1 MSATDLWQQFP
12 RRSNSGA
19 VFRKKMAVLVS
30 FLAAGLM
37 LAGSFA
43 YAAGYPEKPVRF
55 VVPTTQGGGADT
67 LARHIATRLSDR
79 WGQQVVVDN
88 RPGANGITGVETV
101 AKAAPDGYTM
111 LMTFTDHFVNPSL
124 YKTLPFNMA
133 RDFAP
138 VVFVGSLPFVLAVH
152 PSVPANSVQELLA
165 LARARPGQLNFG
177 SAGTGGSV
185 HLAGELFKS
194 MAGVDITHVPYKGTS
209 AAMPDLVS
217 GRIEMMFP
225 SAITA
230 KPFSDNGR
238 LKLLAVT
245 SAKRSPDVPQLP
257 TVAESGIPGFEVGIW
272 YGVLVPAGTPVEIVR
287 KLNAEIRDIVGTE
300 DFRAMMAKQG
310 VTVAPGTP
318 EQFSA
323 FYEAE
328 MRKWAKVVADAKI
341 PPIN

>member
-1 MSATDLWQQFP
+1 MKT
-12 RRSNSGA
+12 
-19 VFRKKMAVLVS
+19 AVLVAL
-30 FLAAGLM
+30 LAAGIST
-37 LAGSFA
+37 APA
-43 YAAGYPEKPVRF
+43 HAAAYPEKPIRII
-55 VVPTTQGGGADT
+55 VPTTQGGGADT
-67 LARHIATRLSDR
+67 LARHIGSRLSER
-79 WGQQVVVDN
+79 VGQQVVVDN
-88 RPGANGITGVETV
+88 RPGANGINGVEAA
-101 AKAAPDGYTM
+101 AKSAPDGYTL

-124 YKTLPFNMA
+124 YKSLPFNMSK
-133 RDFAP
+133 DFAP

-152 PSVPANSVQELLA
+152 AAVPANSVQELIA
-165 LARARPGQLNFG
+165 LAKSKPGKLNFG

-194 MAGVDITHVPYKGTS
+194 MAGIDITHVPYKGTS

-217 GRIEMMFP
+217 GRIEMMFA

-257 TVAESGIPGFEVGIW
+257 TVAESGIAGFEVGIW
-272 YGVLVPAGTPVEIVR
+272 YGLLAPAGTPPEIVR
-287 KLNAEIRDIVGTE
+287 KLNAEVRDIVGTE

-310 VTVAPGTP
+310 VTIAPGTP
-318 EQFSA
+318 EQFHV

-328 MRKWAKVVADAKI
+328 MKKWAKVVADAKI
-341 PPIN
+341 PAIN